1 MLYTICSKYHPGVDT
16 HLRNVE
22 FLGLSRHLYI
32 EDLSEIPND
41 ATSVIFGA
49 WHISYEPVIKF
60 AKRKGIKIGYLWTSS
75 PTETELHSIILHQ
88 RQHELLYLASNPAE
102 MNHKGEISLLNQI
115 LAMKKNN
122 EIDFI
127 WFAKRDFLAAF
138 EDDGIF
144 HAPHPVQD
152 RPQRKSIPDR
162 NNISLF
168 LSPAIKKNIYSQY
181 LAFIAARRRIQGL
194 HLRTSLPL
202 QSSPS
207 VTALGWMP
215 QEAYEREINNTYLA
229 LHVSL
234 AESFA
239 YGAYEFLARG
249 IPCLVSPTIARN
261 LNLPSQIDIVV
272 QNIDSVKE
280 IADRIQYIVELDEEY
295 YKGLSETLYK
305 YMRELKEHNNASLV
319 KIFREQGIV

>member
-22 FLGLSRHLYI
+22 LLGLSRHLYI
-32 EDLSEIPND
+32 EELSEIPSD

-49 WHISYEPVIKF
+49 WHISYEPVMKF

-88 RQHELLYLASNPAE
+88 RQHELLYQASNPTE
-102 MNHKGEISLLNQI
+102 MNHKGEISLLNRI

-127 WFAKRDFLAAF
+127 WFAKRDFIAAF

-144 HAPHPVQD
+144 HAPHPVQE
-152 RPQRKSIPDR
+152 RPRRNSIPDR

-181 LAFIAARRRIQGL
+181 LAFIAARRRIPDL

-202 QSSPS
+202 QTTSG

-215 QEAYEREINNTYLA
+215 QETYEREINNTYLA

-261 LNLPSQIDIVV
+261 LSLPSQVDIVI

-305 YMRELKEHNNASLV
+305 YMGELKEHNNASLV